1 MNRWFQQSNIRAK
14 AAAERL
20 SVSAKMIYKLVR
32 QGDLEAV
39 RVGRSVCVSTGS
51 LEAYIAR
58 NTRADTKPSPV
69 TIGNSV
75 TVPTRRRKTDPAVYV
90 FLPPPS

>member
-1 MNRWFQQSNIRAK
+1 MSSYIRAK

-39 RVGRSVCVSTGS
+39 RVGRSVCVSMNS

-58 NTRADTKPSPV
+58 NTRAEMKRSAPVATGSPV
-69 TIGNSV
+69 TAS
-75 TVPTRRRKTDPAVYV
+75 TRRRKSEPPVYV